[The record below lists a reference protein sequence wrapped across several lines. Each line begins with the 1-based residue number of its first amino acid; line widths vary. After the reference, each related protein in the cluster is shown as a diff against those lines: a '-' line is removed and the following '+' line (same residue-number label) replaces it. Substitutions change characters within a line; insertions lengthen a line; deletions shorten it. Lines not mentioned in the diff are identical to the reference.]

1 MSVDNSKSRPVYLD
15 HASTTPV
22 DPEVAALVMH
32 YMVEEFGNAGSRTH
46 VYGAAAA
53 KAVQRARE
61 QVAEVVSGRPDDVI
75 FTSGATEANNLAIL
89 GLTEYGLSEG
99 RRHIVSTQIEHK
111 AVLEPLEEMERRGF
125 EVTLV
130 PPERSGRVL
139 AESVL
144 KEVREDTLLV
154 SVMTVNNETGV
165 IQPVVEIAE
174 GLSDDGPYFHT
185 DAAQA
190 YAKLEGIL
198 CHPRIDMISVSGH
211 KIKAPMG
218 VGSLI
223 LKRRQY
229 RRAPVKPLMLG
240 GGQERGL
247 RPGTVPV
254 PLVAGFGLAAELQ
267 RSHAISPVMDAVL
280 GLQEEG
286 FLEGAVLMS
295 SPTILAPWIRCML
308 LPEGLDSEA
317 EMIHM
322 KAKASVSNG
331 AVCSTSEYGESHV
344 LNAMGFSGRSCI
356 RISTS

>member
-1 MSVDNSKSRPVYLD
+1 
-15 HASTTPV
+15 
-22 DPEVAALVMH
+22 
-32 YMVEEFGNAGSRTH
+32 
-46 VYGAAAA
+46 
-53 KAVQRARE
+53 
-61 QVAEVVSGRPDDVI
+61 
-75 FTSGATEANNLAIL
+75 
-89 GLTEYGLSEG
+89 
-99 RRHIVSTQIEHK
+99 
-111 AVLEPLEEMERRGF
+111 MERRGF

-130 PPERSGRVL
+130 APERSGRVSP
-139 AESVL
+139 ESVL

-174 GLSDDGPYFHT
+174 GLSGDGPYFHT

-190 YAKLEGIL
+190 YAKLDGIL

-254 PLVAGFGLAAELQ
+254 PLVAGFGLAAERQVQNAGKMQDVSDEVKRVLNE
-267 RSHAISPVMDAVL
+267 L
-280 GLQEEG
+280 GLHYTVIGSDVERVSWIQG
-286 FLEGAVLMS
+286 VL
-295 SPTILAPWIRCML
+295 LD
-308 LPEGLDSEA
+308 GVDSEA
-317 EMIHM
+317 AIIQ
-322 KAKASVSNG
+322 AKEIAAISNG
-331 AVCSTSEYGESHV
+331 AACTASTYSSSHV
-344 LNAMGFSGRSCI
+344 IRAMGFDQGASGSALRFSI
-356 RISTS
+356 